1 MSYVPYTFISS
12 LSRELKQVQDDKIA
26 LTSHFIATLP
36 RLLHKY
42 LLDQDKMSNLLLIPQ
57 EPQMILFLPENT
69 ILDFISETQPI
80 HNDVMGKFC
89 FALKN

>member
-1 MSYVPYTFISS
+1 
-12 LSRELKQVQDDKIA
+12 LKQVQDDKIA

-57 EPQMILFLPENT
+57 ETTEAKLLINLTSVL
-69 ILDFISETQPI
+69 
-80 HNDVMGKFC
+80 
-89 FALKN
+89 

>member
-1 MSYVPYTFISS
+1 
-12 LSRELKQVQDDKIA
+12 LKQVQDDKIA

-57 EPQMILFLPENT
+57 ETTDTKYLLDKSDFCSIEWELRWVRILEAGHRWVL
-69 ILDFISETQPI
+69 
-80 HNDVMGKFC
+80 V
-89 FALKN
+89 

>member
-1 MSYVPYTFISS
+1 VQKYFLILFGTC
-12 LSRELKQVQDDKIA
+12 RELKQVQDDKIA

-57 EPQMILFLPENT
+57 ET
-69 ILDFISETQPI
+69 IDTEQ
-80 HNDVMGKFC
+80 
-89 FALKN
+89 LKNLTSVV